1 MSFASLANF
10 EGEAFLR
17 DCRRDN
23 KSVMVWTVNNKEEM
37 MECVRMGVQVILTDN
52 TRRWL
57 DLRQQLSGTD
67 ADGFSRPKTDKCRR
81 SVENFVK
88 TSAEASGP
96 WYHLWLNWKS
106 YYAARVLY
114 VRRNQSYLVR
124 FGGPIEHSITLSASA

>member
-10 EGEAFLR
+10 EGESFLR

-67 ADGFSRPKTDKCRR
+67 ADSFLDRR
-81 SVENFVK
+81 LTNVD
-88 TSAEASGP
+88 A
-96 WYHLWLNWKS
+96 L
-106 YYAARVLY
+106 
-114 VRRNQSYLVR
+114 
-124 FGGPIEHSITLSASA
+124 